1 MNKLLCA
8 LLLLLQAGV
17 LVRAQEPSDTLQD
30 VRPFGTHAL
39 DLLRAREPGVEV
51 ISSPGAPGMT
61 PTIHIRGLGVLPGM
75 EPVYVVD
82 GMRRRNL
89 DGIAPESIGKI
100 EVLKDASALGL
111 WGPDAAAGVVVVTT
125 RRASQKGFHAGYDFV
140 GGVQSLSHVPEKM
153 TMADWQTYDPYR
165 YSGTAYREPDPFAPE
180 TSFLQ
185 RHHLFA
191 QYGGEKL
198 SAYADFAFL
207 DNDGPYPGKAD
218 THRRHAV
225 SWSAEYRPVR
235 WLSLETTG
243 RWGQSAVSRAETH
256 WLQSYLVS
264 PPVYTGNEYAF
275 TQFTDRTD
283 YSETVLQGKLE
294 IRPLPGLY
302 VRGLGGY
309 AGGKADPF
317 YAYWEDYPSES
328 YADRLTAK
336 AGHEGKKWFQWG
348 AEAGWSGTWRG
359 HRLRVDG
366 TFRRMKEKQDNH
378 VVGGVCDFKEFG
390 LSFGDDAQVMEKYLD
405 PEYET
410 YLAAGGRTAGY
421 EASTLTYV
429 QVNTPEL
436 KWKEGVLT
444 VGYDWKGRYEA
455 GFSYYRVWEEKLFSS
470 EGYRI
475 PAVTLGWNLSGEPL
489 LRRVLPAWWKD
500 WSVKASWSR
509 TDPYIPL
516 LDYSRWLYA
525 HLSRFDTG
533 ASTDARH
540 RDLTSRLGFQW
551 GKTAL
556 DLSASWFI
564 HDDGLTGYYG
574 FLLTGLS
581 AEPQAITGDKRYY
594 DLRNQGVELS
604 GDLRGE
610 AGPLRYALSAYMT
623 LYKNQVTFGEG
634 NNGISYASWY
644 EDVPYLY
651 LKDGERLGGHY
662 VTPLDPETGSP
673 SYDDRF
679 WTGSVFP
686 MMTGGLRMELGWRH
700 WQLTVSGH
708 GDRGQTIKHH
718 TLFAYDALFHHYL
731 KDLRTENNPD
741 GKYVSILSSEF
752 FRSPDAVLDASF
764 FRIDQ
769 IRVDYAFPVR
779 GVRVD
784 LFASMEN
791 AFLFTRYPGT
801 DPELAL
807 AWDGLGYESA
817 TYPSTRRVLFG
828 VKIGF

>member
-1 MNKLLCA
+1 MRNILFISFA
-8 LLLLLQAGV
+8 LFTGAIAAW
-17 LVRAQEPSDTLQD
+17 AQEPADTLQD

-39 DLLRAREPGVEV
+39 EMLTAREPGVEV

-61 PTIHIRGLGVLPGM
+61 PTIHIRGLGVLPGI

-82 GMRRRNL
+82 GMRRRTL
-89 DGIAPESIGKI
+89 DGIAPESIEKI
-100 EVLKDASALGL
+100 EVLKDAAAMGL

-140 GGVQSLSHVPEKM
+140 GGVQRLSYVPERM
-153 TMADWQTYDPYR
+153 TLADWQRYDPYR
-165 YSGTAYREPDPFAPE
+165 YSGTAYREPDPFFPE
-180 TSFLQ
+180 STFLQ

-198 SAYADFAFL
+198 SAYAGFSFL
-207 DNDGPYPGKAD
+207 DNDGPYPGKVD
-218 THRRHAV
+218 THRRYAA

-243 RWGQSAVSRAETH
+243 RWGQSAVSRGVTP
-256 WLQSYLVS
+256 WLPTYLVS
-264 PPVYTGNEYAF
+264 RPIDTRREFSV

-283 YSETVLQGKLE
+283 FSETVVQGKLE

-302 VRGLGGY
+302 VRGFGGF

-336 AGHEGKKWFQWG
+336 AGYEGKKWFQWG

-378 VVGGVCDFKEFG
+378 VIGGACDITEYGLTFG
-390 LSFGDDAQVMEKYLD
+390 NDAQVVEKYLD
-405 PEYET
+405 PAYEKF
-410 YLAAGGRTAGY
+410 LEAGGSIAGF
-421 EASTLTYV
+421 EASGLTSIG
-429 QVNTPEL
+429 VNTPET
-436 KWKEGVLT
+436 KWKEGVLS

-455 GFSYYRVWEEKLFSS
+455 GFSYYRAWEQKLFSS

-475 PAVTLGWNLSGEPL
+475 PAVTLGWNLAEEPL
-489 LRRVLPAWWKD
+489 LQRVLPAWWKD
-500 WSVKASWSR
+500 WSVKASWSK
-509 TDPYIPL
+509 TDPYIPM
-516 LDYSRWLYA
+516 LDASRWLMPRA
-525 HLSRFDTG
+525 GWVFNS
-533 ASTDARH
+533 ASSTDARH

-551 GKTAL
+551 GKAAL

-564 HDDGLTGYYG
+564 HDDGLTGYYAG
-574 FLLTGLS
+574 YYTGPDVENKL
-581 AEPQAITGDKRYY
+581 ITGSKRYY
-594 DLRNQGVELS
+594 DLRNRGVELS
-604 GDLRGE
+604 ADLRGE
-610 AGPLRYALSAYMT
+610 AGALRYALSAYMT
-623 LYKNQVTFGEG
+623 LYKNQVTFEDGLK
-634 NNGISYASWY
+634 GISYFSWY
-644 EDVPYLY
+644 EGVPVC
-651 LKDGERLGGHY
+651 LKDGEPLGGRD
-662 VTPLDPETGSP
+662 VIPFDPETGHP
-673 SYDDRF
+673 SYADGY
-679 WTGSVFP
+679 WTGSAFP
-686 MMTGGLRMELGWRH
+686 SMTGGLRMALGWKH

-708 GDRGQTIKHH
+708 GDRGQTILHH
-718 TLFAYDALFHHYL
+718 DDYDALSRYYL
-731 KDLRTENNPD
+731 EDYRTVNNPD
-741 GKYVSILSSEF
+741 GKYAIVDGPDFL
-752 FRSPDAVLDASF
+752 RSPYSVLDASF

-769 IRVDYAFPVR
+769 IRLDYAFPFR
-779 GVRVD
+779 GVRLD

-807 AWDGLGYESA
+807 AWQGFGYESA

-828 VKIGF
+828 VKVGF

>member
-1 MNKLLCA
+1 MRSILFISFA
-8 LLLLLQAGV
+8 LFTGAIAAW
-17 LVRAQEPSDTLQD
+17 AQEPADTLQD

-39 DLLRAREPGVEV
+39 EMLTAREPGVEV

-82 GMRRRNL
+82 GVRRRNL

-140 GGVQSLSHVPEKM
+140 GGVQRLSYVPERM
-153 TMADWQTYDPYR
+153 TLADWQRYDPSHYFPGSP
-165 YSGTAYREPDPFAPE
+165 YQEAPSFVPE
-180 TSFLQ
+180 TAFLQ

-198 SAYADFAFL
+198 SAYAGFSFL
-207 DNDGPYPGKAD
+207 DNDGPYPGKVD
-218 THRRHAV
+218 THRRYAA

-243 RWGQSAVSRAETH
+243 RWGQSAVSRALTP
-256 WLQSYLVS
+256 WLQTYLVS
-264 PPVYTGNEYAF
+264 RPVYTGREYSV

-283 YSETVLQGKLE
+283 FSETVVQGKLE

-302 VRGLGGY
+302 VRGLGGF
-309 AGGKADPF
+309 AGGEADPF
-317 YAYWEDYPSES
+317 YAYWEDYPSGS

-336 AGHEGKKWFQWG
+336 AGYEGKKWFQWG

-378 VVGGVCDFKEFG
+378 VVGGACDITEYGLTFG
-390 LSFGDDAQVMEKYLD
+390 NDAQVVEKFLD
-405 PEYET
+405 PAYEKF
-410 YLAAGGRTAGY
+410 LAAGGSIAGY
-421 EASTLTYV
+421 EASGLTSIG
-429 QVNTPEL
+429 VNTPET
-436 KWKEGVLT
+436 KWKEGVLS

-455 GFSYYRVWEEKLFSS
+455 GFSYYRAWEQKLFSS

-475 PAVTLGWNLSGEPL
+475 PAVTLGWNLAEEPL

-500 WSVKASWSR
+500 WSVKASWSK
-509 TDPYIPL
+509 TDPYIPM
-516 LDYSRWLYA
+516 LDASRWLMPRA
-525 HLSRFDTG
+525 GRVFNS
-533 ASTDARH
+533 ASSTDARH

-551 GKTAL
+551 GKAAL

-564 HDDGLTGYYG
+564 HDDGLTGYYAG
-574 FLLTGLS
+574 YYTGPDVENKL
-581 AEPQAITGDKRYY
+581 ITGSDRYY
-594 DLRNQGVELS
+594 DLRSRGVELS
-604 GDLRGE
+604 ADLRGE
-610 AGPLRYALSAYMT
+610 AGALRYALSAYMT
-623 LYKNQVTFGEG
+623 LYKNQVTFEDGLK
-634 NNGISYASWY
+634 GISYFSWY
-644 EDVPYLY
+644 EGVPVC
-651 LKDGERLGGHY
+651 LKDGEPLGGRD
-662 VTPLDPETGSP
+662 VIPLDPETGHP
-673 SYDDRF
+673 SYADGY
-679 WTGSVFP
+679 WTGSAFP
-686 MMTGGLRMELGWRH
+686 SMTGGLRMALGWRH

-708 GDRGQTIKHH
+708 GDRGQTVLHH
-718 TLFAYDALFHHYL
+718 DDYDALSRYYL
-731 KDLRTENNPD
+731 EDYRTVNNPD
-741 GKYVSILSSEF
+741 GKYAIVDGPDFL
-752 FRSPDAVLDASF
+752 RSPYSVLDASF

-769 IRVDYAFPVR
+769 IRLDYAFPFH
-779 GVRVD
+779 GVRLD

-807 AWDGLGYESA
+807 AWQGFGYESA
-817 TYPSTRRVLFG
+817 TYPSTRRMLFG
-828 VKIGF
+828 VKVGF